1 MVDEVGRLN
10 AFVDVDSGFRL
21 SLVSTVASEMN
32 ACAYFWPSLNFVRGF
47 LYNLHMDLQCKNCI
61 HYISISNIFSRSFR
75 WFEEFI
81 DVLFVT
87 EEMDL
92 FLEHSA
98 TKVVVAFHPGVRH

>member
-21 SLVSTVASEMN
+21 SLVSTVASEKN

-61 HYISISNIFSRSFR
+61 YYISISNIFSRSFR

-92 FLEHSA
+92 FLGHSA